1 MSSQKIFVALISLLF
16 FYIAYPLILPIVM
29 GGVLAVLF
37 FPWLKRIEAK
47 GVPSLL
53 GSGFLTGVITIVFI
67 LPTSFL
73 GFFVAKASIEQIQ
86 SWKLQ
91 VSSAQ
96 NQNWMETLLQSPKLQ
111 GYLHGITHI
120 LPLQTEELM
129 SSLRE
134 LAFTLGAKLAE
145 WFGGMFSQLPGLT
158 LSLMVMVVSFYFF
171 LLDGRKFLRFIRTH
185 SVFTP
190 HQTEVMIRSLGDVCR
205 SVILAALISGSIQA
219 FVQGV
224 TCVVLG
230 VNNVALIGLLVF
242 ITSFIPVAGAS
253 LVTFPMAFYQLVAG
267 DKTTGVV
274 LLVIAF
280 IILGIDNTIRPL
292 FLKGT
297 VNLHPLIAFAAAF
310 GGLQTLGFLGVF
322 LGPIVAALFI
332 STLSL
337 LRPTSSAHG

>member
-1 MSSQKIFVALISLLF
+1 MSSQKIFVALVSFLF
-16 FYIAYPLILPIVM
+16 FYVAYPLLLPIVM

-37 FPWLKRIEAK
+37 FPWLKRIETK
-47 GVPSLL
+47 GVSSFV
-53 GSGFLTGVITIVFI
+53 GSGFLTGVITVVFI
-67 LPTSFL
+67 LPTAFL
-73 GFFVAKASIEQIQ
+73 GFFAAKASMEQIQ
-86 SWKLQ
+86 AWKLQ
-91 VSSAQ
+91 ISSAQ
-96 NQNWMETLLQSPKLQ
+96 DQNWMDTLMHSSRIQ
-111 GYLHGITHI
+111 GHLRWIT
-120 LPLQTEELM
+120 QTFSINMDDLM

-134 LAFTLGAKLAE
+134 VAFTLGGKLAE

-158 LSLMVMVVSFYFF
+158 IALMVMVVSFYFF
-171 LLDGRKFLRFIRTH
+171 LLDGRRFLRFVRKH
-185 SVFTP
+185 SVFSS
-190 HQTEVMIRSLGDVCR
+190 HQTEVLIRSLGDVCR

-219 FVQGV
+219 LAQVV
-224 TCVVLG
+224 TCMALG
-230 VNNVALIGLLVF
+230 VSNVALIGLLIF

-253 LVTFPMAFYQLVAG
+253 LVTFPMAFYQFIAG
-267 DKTTGVV
+267 EKTAGVV

-332 STLSL
+332 STLDVL
-337 LRPTSSAHG
+337 GSSSSGHG

>member
-96 NQNWMETLLQSPKLQ
+96 TKTGWRLFTIAKLQ
-111 GYLHGITHI
+111 GYLHGVTHI

-129 SSLRE
+129 SS
-134 LAFTLGAKLAE
+134 
-145 WFGGMFSQLPGLT
+145 
-158 LSLMVMVVSFYFF
+158 
-171 LLDGRKFLRFIRTH
+171 
-185 SVFTP
+185 
-190 HQTEVMIRSLGDVCR
+190 
-205 SVILAALISGSIQA
+205 
-219 FVQGV
+219 
-224 TCVVLG
+224 
-230 VNNVALIGLLVF
+230 
-242 ITSFIPVAGAS
+242 
-253 LVTFPMAFYQLVAG
+253 
-267 DKTTGVV
+267 
-274 LLVIAF
+274 
-280 IILGIDNTIRPL
+280 
-292 FLKGT
+292 
-297 VNLHPLIAFAAAF
+297 
-310 GGLQTLGFLGVF
+310 
-322 LGPIVAALFI
+322 
-332 STLSL
+332 
-337 LRPTSSAHG
+337 